1 MSDAFRTHDGRTLEQ
16 AASDLVARE
25 VLCCMSSMVSTLAS
39 GAGYIDTDRRNGAD
53 LYGLAEQAQD
63 LAAPVLDYEEAA
75 SEAGWEHG
83 GDNGGF
89 WFNGREF
96 DSWKAAASSDDA
108 ATYATPGEVCDF
120 EGIEPHELEVF
131 EHWAVSQ
138 WLGDMLQAKGERVDD
153 DFAGLVVWARTTTG
167 QAISMDA
174 VIERITREMHA
185 AR

>member
-1 MSDAFRTHDGRTLEQ
+1 MTDFRTHDGHTLQQ

-25 VLCCMSSMVSTLAS
+25 VLCCMSSMVSTLCSGEVAS
-39 GAGYIDTDRRNGAD
+39 GRD
-53 LYGLAEQAQD
+53 LSNLCEQAQD
-63 LAAPVLDYEEAA
+63 LCAPVLDYEEAA

-108 ATYATPGEVCDF
+108 ATYAMPEEVCDF

-174 VIERITREMHA
+174 VIQEITRELHLGNA
-185 AR
+185 A

>member
-1 MSDAFRTHDGRTLEQ
+1 MSDTFRTHDGRTLEQ

-75 SEAGWEHG
+75 REAGWTDG
-83 GDNGGF
+83 GE
-89 WFNGREF
+89 GRRVKGDEIAEG
-96 DSWKAAASSDDA
+96 WNDA
-108 ATYATPGEVCDF
+108 CNV
-120 EGIEPHELEVF
+120 EGIEPHEREVY

-174 VIERITREMHA
+174 VIQEITRELHIGNEA
-185 AR
+185 